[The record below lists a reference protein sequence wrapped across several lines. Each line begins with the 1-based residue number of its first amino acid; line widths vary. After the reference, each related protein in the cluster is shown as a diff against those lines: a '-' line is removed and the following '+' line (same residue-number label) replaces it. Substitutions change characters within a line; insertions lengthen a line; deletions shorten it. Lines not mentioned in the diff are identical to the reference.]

1 MEQFSNDVVAVE
13 LRVGGGTAPK
23 SLAGSIANN
32 LNEGKTVSLTA
43 IGHQAIGQ
51 AIKAVGIAN
60 SYVASHG
67 YQLAVYPSFEVKHI
81 DSGDGLT
88 QLERTAMVLLLVKVR
103 PF

>member
-1 MEQFSNDVVAVE
+1 MFASDVVEVE

-32 LNEGKTVSLTA
+32 LNEGKRVSLTA
-43 IGHQAIGQ
+43 IGHQAVGQ
-51 AIKAVGIAN
+51 AIKAVSIAN

-67 YQLAVYPSFEVKHI
+67 YQLSVYPSFEVKQI
-81 DSGDGLT
+81 ENGDAGSV
-88 QLERTAMVLLLVKVR
+88 ERTAMVLQIVKVR

>member
-1 MEQFSNDVVAVE
+1 MDATYANDAIGVE

-60 SYVASHG
+60 SYVAAHG
-67 YQLAVYPSFEVKHI
+67 YQLAILPSFEVKHI
-81 DSGDGLT
+81 EGEGGAS
-88 QLERTAMVLLLVKVR
+88 LERTAMVLQLVKVR